1 MKKGNQKMFRS
12 FTAILLV
19 ICMMAGLC
27 PASFAMTISADEDD
41 VIINYVSLGD
51 SMTNGYGLTGY
62 DNNGYGKYGAEA
74 YPNQFATWLVENG
87 YATKVNH
94 SQLALSAMRAEDLH
108 FILEFP
114 VDDAEAIAIAEASG
128 KWEDIE
134 DLWNE
139 KFTVGDRY
147 TWNEFTDDRRF
158 DENCGGTNTAAKDYQ
173 SAVAN
178 ADIISIGTGNA
189 NFGVFLMGRMTNAI
203 GFGGSP
209 EDDAWIDFDRAI
221 AECEPEIQLKV
232 KALKAELEKLID
244 EKISEMELNSET
256 VALMEPLKTAIIYT
270 VTSYVLNYAGVLERI
285 LELNPDV
292 EIMLVG
298 IMNTMAGMNMEIG
311 GELVPMDELMNI
323 LVEPVNAYIAG
334 LPTIMQG
341 MQNSVYDEA
350 TFYFAS
356 ASEVECLVS
365 TYEDT
370 LKDENSV
377 IRKRFVTEIVG
388 DNGDGMV
395 WSMVGPMFNSI
406 DALKSMNISLVK
418 IDLADIKAYES
429 GNGAA
434 LTPSEKISCA
444 VYLAFEQAVV
454 TGSKNAVLPMNSLL
468 SLATGLNGVFDGVAA
483 GLFGALDFNAITD
496 EVTAG
501 VLAQANTDITT
512 YVTANQQAYV
522 EFCTGLG
529 LNPVDSATYGPLYFC
544 YANGMLSID
553 EIYSMYPDFGKISET
568 VTERIT
574 NYFVAKYA
582 PSYTADILGEAL
594 TPALYNAL
602 VNDSTVMGLLHLF
615 GRMLI
620 GNGLGAHP
628 SKKGHDDLSVAVI
641 ESYENGYMAK
651 DETIKNAKIIAGIL
665 LDLLEEYGPAA
676 LEALYN
682 YGVEEGY
689 IDPQEVAYWT
699 GRLEAW
705 KEGWNSAE
713 TDEEKLQVCK
723 DIAWEL
729 YQTAVKK
736 GLIDDEAVQNTIDEV
751 KAVVNE
757 IISALEEIKEK
768 LENIDVA
775 EIKLQLLN
783 NLKSMLEDMASE
795 IDPEVIAEIESVIET
810 VKNLSKE
817 DVEAFV
823 EAYLANQ
830 TTKLFELVYDA
841 TNGEYAITGNDYYV
855 AIGGN
860 TVSGIGVSRN
870 EATYTELLQD
880 TLGIDGIVLSEENL
894 SGKNIVEYI
903 NANKDEI
910 AKATLITYQ
919 LDASDLVMSVFANDV
934 ELNADL
940 KAVVEATT
948 EVIKAGLASFD
959 GSVDTVAVTA
969 EIEAEIPDEV
979 KVKLNEAGFEVAA
992 VVETVANAVETIWAE
1007 VEAAGDSA
1015 IVALN
1020 DIDTETVEMVC
1031 DLAAEVVYAGITY
1044 VTGNIAGIEA
1054 IQAINPDALLI
1065 VAGMYNPLQGLSVTV
1080 GETTVDIGEIFGY
1093 VIEATDLYNLVY
1105 AIGNGNVVFVDVS
1118 EAETDGVNENIAL
1131 DELTTES
1138 MLSLAGKFATLS
1150 TAMHANAEGHEYIY
1164 ERIMNALTIT
1174 VPVLYGDAD
1183 GNGVVNS
1190 IDAMVVLQY
1199 DVELIG
1205 EDEIDLIAGD
1215 VDGDGVVN
1223 SIDAMLIL
1231 QYDVELITEFPVET
1245 IAA

>member
-1 MKKGNQKMFRS
+1 MKKGNQKIFRS
-12 FTAILLV
+12 FTAMLLV
-19 ICMMAGLC
+19 ICMMVGLC
-27 PASFAMTISADEDD
+27 PASFAMTVNSDD
-41 VIINYVSLGD
+41 GIINYVSLGD
-51 SMTNGYGLTGY
+51 SMTNGYGLDGYETEEGLNVNGFLQQVPESYPVLFKNWLQETTGNEVELTQLATSALRAEDFAYILTYGTDKAFPADSYTLNNVPSRFDNVAGY
-62 DNNGYGKYGAEA
+62 DNVEALAELFQTSVKNADVISIGVGSNNFSTFMTQRLSYCVGKLNTEFNGMFGGGYRYDTDLERLIELADEKGYYDEKVKAEVQEIYNLIYKEFEDSLA
-74 YPNQFATWLVENG
+74 EEGISLDYELNENG
-87 YATKVNH
+87 FTIRDFANEVGEAAAYTFLGYMLGYKSILDYTIEVNP
-94 SQLALSAMRAEDLH
+94 D
-108 FILEFP
+108 
-114 VDDAEAIAIAEASG
+114 
-128 KWEDIE
+128 
-134 DLWNE
+134 
-139 KFTVGDRY
+139 
-147 TWNEFTDDRRF
+147 
-158 DENCGGTNTAAKDYQ
+158 
-173 SAVAN
+173 
-178 ADIISIGTGNA
+178 ADIIVIGLSNWLEGLTVSIPFGEEEVIVPIGDALDEVYEIANLYTASLPAVYEALAYANEEIPSDIYYAEAEYVELLADQMKDEQKVPTNMTRKRMVRDICTYVFGMMGGALPVAQIDLEDVEAYEETLRTGIFDSFNMYLYSKYGIYNPA
-189 NFGVFLMGRMTNAI
+189 DFTPYYVSCVTYLGIEASFIETLDLEVFDASSFITLATTGGLQSVVMEAISKVDMSGNVSPDMITDAMTSTPTLQGLVNLFATYISGDGVLCHPSAAGHEAVFHAI
-203 GFGGSP
+203 VNVYENEYTAG
-209 EDDAWIDFDRAI
+209 DYMLDV
-221 AECEPEIQLKV
+221 LKV
-232 KALKAELEKLID
+232 LA
-244 EKISEMELNSET
+244 
-256 VALMEPLKTAIIYT
+256 
-270 VTSYVLNYAGVLERI
+270 
-285 LELNPDV
+285 V
-292 EIMLVG
+292 EI
-298 IMNTMAGMNMEIG
+298 
-311 GELVPMDELMNI
+311 
-323 LVEPVNAYIAG
+323 
-334 LPTIMQG
+334 
-341 MQNSVYDEA
+341 
-350 TFYFAS
+350 
-356 ASEVECLVS
+356 
-365 TYEDT
+365 
-370 LKDENSV
+370 K
-377 IRKRFVTEIVG
+377 
-388 DNGDGMV
+388 
-395 WSMVGPMFNSI
+395 
-406 DALKSMNISLVK
+406 
-418 IDLADIKAYES
+418 
-429 GNGAA
+429 
-434 LTPSEKISCA
+434 
-444 VYLAFEQAVV
+444 
-454 TGSKNAVLPMNSLL
+454 
-468 SLATGLNGVFDGVAA
+468 
-483 GLFGALDFNAITD
+483 
-496 EVTAG
+496 
-501 VLAQANTDITT
+501 
-512 YVTANQQAYV
+512 
-522 EFCTGLG
+522 
-529 LNPVDSATYGPLYFC
+529 
-544 YANGMLSID
+544 
-553 EIYSMYPDFGKISET
+553 
-568 VTERIT
+568 
-574 NYFVAKYA
+574 
-582 PSYTADILGEAL
+582 
-594 TPALYNAL
+594 
-602 VNDSTVMGLLHLF
+602 
-615 GRMLI
+615 
-620 GNGLGAHP
+620 
-628 SKKGHDDLSVAVI
+628 
-641 ESYENGYMAK
+641 
-651 DETIKNAKIIAGIL
+651 
-665 LDLLEEYGPAA
+665 DLLVEYGPVA

-757 IISALEEIKEK
+757 IISALEEIKET